1 MVGVFCSLSL
11 GGGINI
17 TSALGPG
24 FAKIFGSTFF
34 DFLDNLSSKY
44 MLPIGGMLTALF
56 ILRKWGV
63 NNFIVEMNQKIM
75 DKDKDTMLVKV
86 LFAISALVVF
96 FILINEFVSTI
107 TGKAIIG

>member
-1 MVGVFCSLSL
+1 
-11 GGGINI
+11 
-17 TSALGPG
+17 
-24 FAKIFGSTFF
+24 
-34 DFLDNLSSKY
+34 
-44 MLPIGGMLTALF
+44 MLPIGGMFTALF

>member
-1 MVGVFCSLSL
+1 
-11 GGGINI
+11 
-17 TSALGPG
+17 
-24 FAKIFGSTFF
+24 
-34 DFLDNLSSKY
+34 

-96 FILINEFVSTI
+96 SS
-107 TGKAIIG
+107 

>member
-1 MVGVFCSLSL
+1 
-11 GGGINI
+11 
-17 TSALGPG
+17 
-24 FAKIFGSTFF
+24 
-34 DFLDNLSSKY
+34 